1 MVHGLDL
8 YGTKGTAGV
17 DAVKKR
23 YNRTERTAMML
34 YLRRIYGCCRN
45 VDSDLL
51 VTSLDQNNL
60 GRATT
65 AGYVAR
71 VNRHERSDD
80 V

>member
-1 MVHGLDL
+1 MLS
-8 YGTKGTAGV
+8 
-17 DAVKKR
+17 
-23 YNRTERTAMML
+23 ER
-34 YLRRIYGCCRN
+34 RN